1 MTALLCVASALTL
14 LVSLLSLLAATLHA
28 PPAVREVDEYG
39 HWLFSYS
46 LRASLVL
53 AVGAMFANLVGG

>member
-1 MTALLCVASALTL
+1 MTELLCVASALML
-14 LVSLLSLLAATLHA
+14 LVSLLSLLAAAFHA
-28 PPAVREVDEYG
+28 SPAVREVDEYARY
-39 HWLFSYS
+39 LFSYS